1 MLAPYVQAGS
11 LSCPICR
18 TRSTRPLSV
27 QWWPARG
34 QHKCWWQILCTCF
47 PMHAENRRRRMQ
59 QKMYQ
64 DQVQC
69 WEPPGWW
76 QWEEEEPATLFWRL
90 PASPQPRGFLLPI
103 RPPLATCRRV
113 RSPLWTWS
121 SPGRNGPNAWER
133 WRPQTKEPLFFLFLF
148 FLFCAVGRVFEM
160 YRYPAKCINSGD
172 WDGVYPGL
180 TEISEFIDFPSF
192 LGFALARPQKRGGE
206 KLPTLHLTL
215 PWLPSFPSH
224 KRGL

>member
-121 SPGRNGPNAWER
+121 SPGRNDGRTREKDDVDKRKTSTNER
-133 WRPQTKEPLFFLFLF
+133 RPQTKDVHKRKKPLFFFF
-148 FLFCAVGRVFEM
+148 FLFCAVGRSYAEFS
-160 YRYPAKCINSGD
+160 KCTVI
-172 WDGVYPGL
+172 
-180 TEISEFIDFPSF
+180 
-192 LGFALARPQKRGGE
+192 
-206 KLPTLHLTL
+206 
-215 PWLPSFPSH
+215 WLNV
-224 KRGL
+224 